1 MQQEINLCLHISV
14 SHIVVDM
21 PTKGDR
27 IDNFAAILNRYLQ
40 NQTLQ
45 QKFVIKLTIPGND
58 PEAERLSARF
68 LEFKQLTGHSIYTSV
83 LLVLGADLPD
93 PNIIMRFFGEK
104 VIGVQLGVNTFI
116 SNAKGY
122 PVLPKSHQKL
132 CKEFMKIQA
141 RFILEP
147 RRNSDALDNYYN
159 YLSHL
164 FNAHDDFTEDTRANF
179 SFRNY
184 LQSPLQP
191 LADNLE
197 AATYE
202 TFEND
207 TIKYERYEEACYMAF
222 MDKLKYGRFKQTEG
236 I

>member
-1 MQQEINLCLHISV
+1 MYVTLIIKKEDGSFPDYFYFLLTSLYILHRV
-14 SHIVVDM
+14 SW
-21 PTKGDR
+21 
-27 IDNFAAILNRYLQ
+27 
-40 NQTLQ
+40 
-45 QKFVIKLTIPGND
+45 
-58 PEAERLSARF
+58 
-68 LEFKQLTGHSIYTSV
+68 
-83 LLVLGADLPD
+83 
-93 PNIIMRFFGEK
+93 
-104 VIGVQLGVNTFI
+104 
-116 SNAKGY
+116 
-122 PVLPKSHQKL
+122 
-132 CKEFMKIQA
+132 
-141 RFILEP
+141 FILEP